1 MLKKILI
8 IVFTLLF
15 INIAAAEKVRISVG
29 SFNLNNL
36 PFPVAVGLGLYEKH
50 GLDVTVE
57 NFASGGS
64 KTLQALV
71 AGSTDI
77 SVGSFNLNNLP
88 FPVAVGLGLYEKHGL
103 DVTVENFAS
112 GGSKTL
118 QALVA
123 GSTDIS
129 VGFYDHTIQMQAQN
143 KSVVAFVQL
152 SRNSG
157 LVMAAGNNS
166 KFDPQD
172 PSTIKGSK
180 VGITAPGSSSD
191 FFIRFYLKRHGL
203 SDKDISI
210 IGVGSGSAAVAAL
223 EQGKIDIL
231 VNYDPAATFLIEK
244 GIGRIVID
252 GRQDQ
257 GAIDIYGGIYPTS
270 VLYAMDDYINK
281 NPQII
286 QKVTDATVEAL
297 IWMHNHTANE
307 IVDAMPKDFVSGD
320 KETFIKAVDNA
331 RPIFSQDGVI
341 NKTDIK
347 VPLEVLKTFNP
358 SVSQTNINLAK
369 TYTDDFVFK
378 ALERIQK

>member
-8 IVFTLLF
+8 TVFTLLF

-77 SVGSFNLNNLP
+77 
-88 FPVAVGLGLYEKHGL
+88 A
-103 DVTVENFAS
+103 
-112 GGSKTL
+112 
-118 QALVA
+118 
-123 GSTDIS
+123 

-143 KSVVAFVQL
+143 KHVVAFVQL
-152 SRNSG
+152 ARNSG

-203 SDKDISI
+203 SDKDVSI

-223 EQGKIDIL
+223 EQEKIDIL
-231 VNYDPAATFLIEK
+231 VNYDPAATFLIAK
-244 GIGRIVID
+244 GVGRIVID

-270 VLYAMDDYINK
+270 VLYALQDYITK
-281 NPQII
+281 NPQTI

-297 IWMHNHTANE
+297 AWMHDHTASE
-307 IVDAMPKDFVSGD
+307 IVDAMPKDFVAGD
-320 KETFIKAVDNA
+320 RDTFIKAIENA
-331 RPIFSQDGVI
+331 RPIFSTDGLI
-341 NKTDIK
+341 NPTDIK
-347 VPLEVLKTFNP
+347 IPLDVLKTFNP
-358 SVSQTNINLAK
+358 RVSQINIDLSK
-369 TYTDDFVFK
+369 TYTDEFVIK
-378 ALERIQK
+378 ALERSKK

>member
-15 INIAAAEKVRISVG
+15 INIAAAEKVR
-29 SFNLNNL
+29 
-36 PFPVAVGLGLYEKH
+36 
-50 GLDVTVE
+50 
-57 NFASGGS
+57 
-64 KTLQALV
+64 
-71 AGSTDI
+71 I

-320 KETFIKAVDNA
+320 KETFIKAVYNA